1 MIKIKSIN
9 FIKGIKFCHYQYL
22 NSQNNMQSSESGL
35 IPCSNP
41 LNCVF
46 FQKEFE
52 NVDRTF
58 NQLVKI
64 AQKIPRTKVLENND
78 SYWKG
83 VCRSLIFRFPDDLE
97 ILKLGKK
104 IQIKSAS
111 RYGGSDLGVN
121 GSRVGRLLTDLEK
134 LNR

>member
-1 MIKIKSIN
+1 MS
-9 FIKGIKFCHYQYL
+9 FPD
-22 NSQNNMQSSESGL
+22 SGL
-35 IPCSNP
+35 TPCLNP

-52 NVDRTF
+52 YVDKTF
-58 NQLVKI
+58 VQLVSI
-64 AQKIPRTKVLENND
+64 AQKLPRTKVLKTNQ

-97 ILKLGKK
+97 ILKINRK

-111 RYGGSDLGVN
+111 RYGGGDLGVN
-121 GSRVGRLLTDLEK
+121 GARVGKLLTELEK
-134 LNR
+134 LNS

>member
-1 MIKIKSIN
+1 MS
-9 FIKGIKFCHYQYL
+9 L
-22 NSQNNMQSSESGL
+22 PLSGL
-35 IPCSNP
+35 EPCLNP

-46 FQKEFE
+46 FQKEFK
-52 NVDRTF
+52 NVDKIF
-58 NQLVKI
+58 DQLVNI

-97 ILKLGKK
+97 ILKKGKI
-104 IQIKSAS
+104 IQIKSSS
-111 RYGGSDLGVN
+111 RYGSGDLGVN
-121 GSRVGRLLTDLEK
+121 GKRVGRLLTELDK

>member
-1 MIKIKSIN
+1 MS
-9 FIKGIKFCHYQYL
+9 
-22 NSQNNMQSSESGL
+22 SSESGL
-35 IPCSNP
+35 KPCLNS

-52 NVDRTF
+52 NVDKTF
-58 NQLVKI
+58 DQLVAI
-64 AQKIPRTKVLENND
+64 AQEIPRTKVLKNNK

-97 ILKLGKK
+97 ILKVGNK
-104 IQIKSAS
+104 IQIRSAS
-111 RYGGSDLGVN
+111 RYGGGDLGVN

-134 LNR
+134 LNS

>member
-1 MIKIKSIN
+1 MPSPQL
-9 FIKGIKFCHYQYL
+9 GL
-22 NSQNNMQSSESGL
+22 N
-35 IPCSNP
+35 PCINP

-46 FQKEFE
+46 VQKEFA
-52 NVDRTF
+52 NADRTF
-58 NQLVKI
+58 SQLVTI
-64 AQKIPRTKVLENND
+64 AQELPRTQVLESNG

-97 ILKLGKK
+97 ILKLGNK

-121 GSRVGRLLTDLEK
+121 GTRVGRLLTELEK
-134 LNR
+134 LNS

>member
-1 MIKIKSIN
+1 MPNLK
-9 FIKGIKFCHYQYL
+9 
-22 NSQNNMQSSESGL
+22 SGL
-35 IPCSNP
+35 SPCRNP

-52 NVDRTF
+52 DVNKAF
-58 NQLVKI
+58 EQLVSI
-64 AQKIPRTKVLENND
+64 AQKIPRTNVLECNQF
-78 SYWKG
+78 YWKA

-97 ILKLGKK
+97 ILKIGKK

-111 RYGGSDLGVN
+111 RYGGGDLGVN

-134 LNR
+134 LNS

>member
-1 MIKIKSIN
+1 MSDPI
-9 FIKGIKFCHYQYL
+9 
-22 NSQNNMQSSESGL
+22 SGL
-35 IPCSNP
+35 NPCLNP

-52 NVDRTF
+52 DVDKTF
-58 NQLVKI
+58 KQLVTI
-64 AQKIPRTKVLENND
+64 AQKIPRTKVLASNQ

-97 ILKLGKK
+97 ILKIDKM

-111 RYGGSDLGVN
+111 RYGGGDLGVN
-121 GSRVGRLLTDLEK
+121 GTRVGRLLTALEK
-134 LNR
+134 LNS

>member
-1 MIKIKSIN
+1 MTDPK
-9 FIKGIKFCHYQYL
+9 
-22 NSQNNMQSSESGL
+22 SGL
-35 IPCSNP
+35 SSCLNP

-52 NVDRTF
+52 NVDMTF
-58 NQLVKI
+58 NRLVNI
-64 AQKIPRTKVLENND
+64 AQRIPRTSVLENNE

-97 ILKLGKK
+97 ILKIGKK
-104 IQIKSAS
+104 IQIKSSS
-111 RYGGSDLGVN
+111 RYGGGDLGVN
-121 GSRVGRLLTDLEK
+121 GNRVGRLLTELEK